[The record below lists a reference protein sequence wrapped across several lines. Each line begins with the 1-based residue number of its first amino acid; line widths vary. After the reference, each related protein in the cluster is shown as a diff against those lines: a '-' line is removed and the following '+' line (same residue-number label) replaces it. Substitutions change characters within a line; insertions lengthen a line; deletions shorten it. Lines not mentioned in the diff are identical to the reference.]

1 MSENDEEKRLA
12 REEVERRRAALGKY
26 YERKNTPLAE
36 RMSFMHDSDFADED
50 SDDEGCTGS
59 LCRRIFGIQGGK
71 RKTKKVR
78 RKLGKKK
85 RAKSR
90 RKIKR
95 GKKSRRHVKR
105 RKGKKGKKSR
115 KARK

>member
-12 REEVERRRAALGKY
+12 REEVERRRTALGDYFK
-26 YERKNTPLAE
+26 RKQEPL
-36 RMSFMHDSDFADED
+36 SDRLRFLRDPDFED

-59 LCRRIFGIQGGK
+59 LCQRIFGKGGK